1 MTNAS
6 YPICLKLRGRRVLV
20 AGAGRVATRKIER
33 LVEAG
38 AMLDVV
44 ALEASAP
51 VQQLADQGRLSLAL
65 RSVHDEDVRGALLV
79 LCATDDGETNQRL
92 ALAARA
98 AGALVSRVDA
108 PETSDFTVPAL
119 ARGAH
124 VEATVSTGGAAPSAS
139 RRLTRELAAWVE
151 RGPDHF
157 AREMARARTALRGH
171 PEAPQRLRALSN
183 SGLFEACVARDLGQI
198 EALLRAALDPIL
210 HPSAASSPAP
220 PASAG
225 ETENT

>member
-1 MTNAS
+1 MTHAS

-38 AMLDVV
+38 ATLDVV
-44 ALEASAP
+44 APEASAR
-51 VQQLADQGRLSLAL
+51 VQRLAADGCLSLSL
-65 RSVHDEDVRGALLV
+65 RAVQDDDVRGALLV

-92 ALAARA
+92 AQAARA

-124 VEATVSTGGAAPSAS
+124 VEATVSTGGTAPSAS
-139 RRLTRELAAWVE
+139 RRLGRELSAWVE
-151 RGPDHF
+151 RGPDRF
-157 AREMARARTALRGH
+157 AREMARARSALRGH

-183 SGLFEACVARDLGQI
+183 GGLFDACVARDDAQV
-198 EALLRAALDPIL
+198 EALLRAALDPAL
-210 HPSAASSPAP
+210 PLPSGPAPFASS
-220 PASAG
+220 G
-225 ETENT
+225 ETENTR